1 MVGRDYARILT
12 GRLAGHVAINKK
24 QSALWVKATII
35 IVILAF
41 VVTAIPVI
49 FTGGG
54 NAQQSA
60 ESAAGDVLARV
71 ASQYAPTISSFS
83 AVLASEPTSYT
94 ALVAVGDTYFDWA
107 LAVRSEMGQ
116 TNVGGYDLPMWH
128 SAIAHYERALA
139 VDPGE
144 PGVMTD
150 LAISYYYGERLDDA
164 IAMVEQ
170 VMAESPDFAPAYF
183 NAGIFYRTIG
193 DSAAALAALQ
203 RHVEMAPDAQTATT
217 ARNWIAD
224 LQAEG
229 SSATE
234 TVTP

>member
-1 MVGRDYARILT
+1 MLDRK
-12 GRLAGHVAINKK
+12 AGWNVAINKK

-41 VVTAIPVI
+41 VVTAIPVF

-54 NAQQSA
+54 TAQQSA
-60 ESAAGDVLARV
+60 GSAAGDVLARV
-71 ASQYAPTISSFS
+71 STQYAPAISSIS
-83 AVLASEPTSYT
+83 VALASEPTSYT
-94 ALVAVGDTYFDWA
+94 ALVAAGDTYFDWA
-107 LAVRSEMGQ
+107 LAVRSELGQ
-116 TNVGGYDLPMWH
+116 TNTAGYDLPMWH

-139 VDPGE
+139 VESGE

-150 LAISYYYGERLDDA
+150 LAISYYYGERIDDA
-164 IAMVEQ
+164 ITLIEQ

-193 DSAAALAALQ
+193 ESERALAALE
-203 RHVEMAPDAQTATT
+203 RHVELAPEADTATT

-224 LQAEG
+224 LRAEG
-229 SSATE
+229 ASATE
-234 TVTP
+234 TPTP